1 MDPTGRAGPDR
12 GTTIEAT
19 AWLAQVREPGPASVG
34 GGLAPARPALAGS
47 RARGRLRGRSPRPAA
62 GRASTRRPVPFRP
75 QVPAGSGPQP
85 QAPRDV
91 WAPAPAPG
99 PARRPPAPR
108 GLHCP
113 PLTRQARAGH
123 SRSPPWPG
131 PGPLALARSA
141 HRLLPQLPGGRPATQ
156 GAGKARAPLRCA
168 YLGSVGSGLRGGY
181 GGGCS
186 ARNGASGGAGRRGR
200 RRRRPAPTRRAR
212 PASSAP
218 RALPGPRPGPARVR
232 FQPPSLGPTFQAP
245 PHPSR
250 GPQRMLCPRR
260 ERERV
265 IACARPGTGRRDG
278 VGPTCS
284 GLCACAGTRLSPPA
298 PAVPAG
304 NLAWLKD
311 SGREA
316 GVFRLAKQWPR
327 SSAPTEDTPGSGSPA
342 RPQGWETTPPP
353 PGLDVAG
360 GAGPRPGLGGRSDPQ
375 VPHPSPAEPAR
386 VVKAGSEPL
395 RAVTA
400 LARVMGARGGA
411 DTE

>member
-1 MDPTGRAGPDR
+1 M
-12 GTTIEAT
+12 IF
-19 AWLAQVREPGPASVG
+19 EPPKINSLTV
-34 GGLAPARPALAGS
+34 S
-47 RARGRLRGRSPRPAA
+47 TVSP
-62 GRASTRRPVPFRP
+62 SIC
-75 QVPAGSGPQP
+75 
-85 QAPRDV
+85 
-91 WAPAPAPG
+91 
-99 PARRPPAPR
+99 
-108 GLHCP
+108 H
-113 PLTRQARAGH
+113 
-123 SRSPPWPG
+123 
-131 PGPLALARSA
+131 
-141 HRLLPQLPGGRPATQ
+141 
-156 GAGKARAPLRCA
+156 
-168 YLGSVGSGLRGGY
+168 
-181 GGGCS
+181 
-186 ARNGASGGAGRRGR
+186 
-200 RRRRPAPTRRAR
+200 
-212 PASSAP
+212 
-218 RALPGPRPGPARVR
+218 
-232 FQPPSLGPTFQAP
+232 
-245 PHPSR
+245 
-250 GPQRMLCPRR
+250 
-260 ERERV
+260 
-265 IACARPGTGRRDG
+265 
-278 VGPTCS
+278 
-284 GLCACAGTRLSPPA
+284 GTRCHDLNFLNVGFEANLSPPA